1 MKKVAIKSNLIGKNE
16 AFKILALST
25 VCKMPLLIN
34 GEKGTAKT
42 ATVLD
47 FAASLGYD
55 KDESFIIELSEG
67 TKVSHLLGQP
77 DMRALMI
84 DKDWKMHRPIAK
96 AKTVIIN
103 EVDKASSGIRN
114 AMLSIM
120 AEKEIFDGGERVECN
135 WETFVATSN
144 EIPKGEETLPFWD
157 RLVLRYEMQ
166 TVTNADKVRFMK
178 DRSVKD
184 VMTINMPTLEQI
196 YSADCNYEY
205 IEKMLDLI
213 EHHKL
218 NISDRTK
225 TKLDVLV
232 KAAMIVYEMNEE
244 DSVIKIAELIAA
256 PIVGDL
262 GKSLLP
268 IEISNF
274 KSSLEMF
281 NQATKSGANGNRV
294 GMLTAYSQLQ
304 SALKLIDRNPKL
316 KNKYYNE
323 YSALVDNCLTTM
335 EMSNPQMEENPF

>member
-1 MKKVAIKSNLIGKNE
+1 MRQVTIQSSLIGKNS
-16 AFKILALST
+16 AFQMLALAT
-25 VCKMPLLIN
+25 AVKMPLLIN

-47 FAASLGYD
+47 FASSMGNS
-55 KDESFIIELSEG
+55 KEESFIIELSEG

-77 DMRALMI
+77 DMKALMVE
-84 DKDWKMHRPIAK
+84 KDWRMNRPIAT
-96 AKTVIIN
+96 AKTVVIN

-120 AEKEIFDGGERVECN
+120 AEKEIFDGGDRVSCN

-144 EIPKGEETLPFWD
+144 EIPKGEESLPFWD

-166 TVTNADKVRFMK
+166 TVTNADKVKFMK
-178 DRSVKD
+178 DRSVKN
-184 VMTINMPTLEQI
+184 VMTINIPTLEQI
-196 YSADCNYEY
+196 YATDCNYEY
-205 IEKMLDLI
+205 IEKMLNLI

-232 KAAMIVYEMNEE
+232 KAAMIVYEMSEE
-244 DSVIKIAELIAA
+244 DAVIKVAQLVAT

-281 NQATKSGANGNRV
+281 NQATKSGSNGNRV
-294 GMLTAYSQLQ
+294 GMMTAYTQLQ
-304 SALKLIDRNPKL
+304 SALKLIDKKPTL
-316 KNKYYNE
+316 KSKYYAD
-323 YSALVDNCLTTM
+323 YSVLVDNCLTAM
-335 EMSNPQMEENPF
+335 EDSKPKMEE